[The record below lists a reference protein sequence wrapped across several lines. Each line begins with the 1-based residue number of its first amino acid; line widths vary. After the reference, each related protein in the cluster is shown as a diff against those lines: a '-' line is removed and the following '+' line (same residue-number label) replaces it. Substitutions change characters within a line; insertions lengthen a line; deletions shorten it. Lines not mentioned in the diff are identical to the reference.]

1 MIAGRHSE
9 DYQPITW
16 LGRVPVYATTLL
28 VIAYVVAMT
37 VGAVLEG
44 SGMRDAL
51 GDFRF
56 STIGVLRNYQVWQIA
71 TYPFVNSPDIW
82 FAIQMYL
89 LFVFGRQVESFIG
102 RRSFLWLYAALVLA
116 PPVVLTLLDAVH
128 LLPGPQMLVGSYE
141 LNFAIFIAFAVIYPS
156 AQILFTLQAK
166 WVAIVLLG
174 IFSLRYYQAQMWVEL
189 GVLWLECAC
198 VVTMLGFSGVANASI
213 ERWLP
218 ERRERPVRVRR
229 QREPVRKPKPKN
241 EDLHESIDPLLEKIS
256 RHGIGSLTRA
266 EREKLENA
274 RAALIEQEKQSH

>member
-9 DYQPITW
+9 DFQPITW

-28 VIAYVVAMT
+28 VIAYVVAM
-37 VGAVLEG
+37 VMGAVLEG

-56 STIGVLRNYQVWQIA
+56 STIGVLHNYQIWQIA
-71 TYPFVNSPDIW
+71 TYPFVNQPDIW

-102 RRSFLWLYAALVLA
+102 RRSFLWLYAALILA

-128 LLPGPQMLVGSYE
+128 LLPAPQMLVGSYE

-174 IFSLRYYQAQMWVEL
+174 IFSLRYYAAQMWVEL
-189 GVLWLECAC
+189 GVLWLECIC
-198 VVTMLGFSGVANASI
+198 VVAMLGFSGVANASL

-218 ERRERPVRVRR
+218 ERERRPARVRR
-229 QREPVRKPKPKN
+229 HREPIRKPKPKT

-274 RAALIEQEKQSH
+274 RVALIEQEKQSH